1 MNEVI
6 HVGGVPVTYKDKEDK
21 KVKNKLKQTIKDFTV
36 MRCLLLD
43 ESLTQQFSNRTLF
56 NFCNKALKNYIK
68 FRLSLMKNETVQ
80 NIEKEILETSV
91 KAGIRYAES
100 KLGVDIPDKSEDYIK
115 RMAVDV
121 ARAINERRI
130 DLFLYG
136 LEYATHNLEKDSTS
150 NETNS

>member
-1 MNEVI
+1 MI
-6 HVGGVPVTYKDKEDK
+6 
-21 KVKNKLKQTIKDFTV
+21 NKLKQTIKDFTV
-36 MRCLLLD
+36 MRCIILD
-43 ESLTQQFSNRTLF
+43 KNDTQQFSNKTLF

-91 KAGIRYAES
+91 KAGIKYAES
-100 KLGVDIPDKSEDYIK
+100 KFGVDIPDKSEDYIK

-130 DLFLYG
+130 DFFLGG
-136 LEYATHNLEKDSTS
+136 LEFATHMIEEDSSS

>member
-1 MNEVI
+1 MI
-6 HVGGVPVTYKDKEDK
+6 
-21 KVKNKLKQTIKDFTV
+21 NKLKQTIKDFTV
-36 MRCLLLD
+36 MRCIILD
-43 ESLTQQFSNRTLF
+43 KSDTQQFSNKTLF

-91 KAGIRYAES
+91 KAGIKYAES

-121 ARAINERRI
+121 AKAINERRI
-130 DLFLYG
+130 DFFLAG
-136 LEYATHNLEKDSTS
+136 LEFATHMIEEDNTPNEKDKQNT
-150 NETNS
+150 

>member
-1 MNEVI
+1 MI
-6 HVGGVPVTYKDKEDK
+6 
-21 KVKNKLKQTIKDFTV
+21 NKLKQTIKDFTV
-36 MRCLLLD
+36 MRCIILD
-43 ESLTQQFSNRTLF
+43 KSDTQQFSNKTLF

-91 KAGIRYAES
+91 KAGIKYAES

-121 ARAINERRI
+121 AKAINERRI
-130 DLFLYG
+130 DFFLAG
-136 LEYATHNLEKDSTS
+136 LEFATHMIEEDSSS
-150 NETNS
+150 NETNY

>member
-1 MNEVI
+1 MI
-6 HVGGVPVTYKDKEDK
+6 
-21 KVKNKLKQTIKDFTV
+21 NKLKQTIKDFTV
-36 MRCLLLD
+36 MRCIILD
-43 ESLTQQFSNRTLF
+43 KSDTQQFSNKTLF

-91 KAGIRYAES
+91 KAGIKYAES

-121 ARAINERRI
+121 AKAINERRI
-130 DLFLYG
+130 DFFLAG
-136 LEYATHNLEKDSTS
+136 LEFATHMIEEDNITNEKDKQNT
-150 NETNS
+150 

>member
-1 MNEVI
+1 MI
-6 HVGGVPVTYKDKEDK
+6 
-21 KVKNKLKQTIKDFTV
+21 NKLKQTIKDFTV

-43 ESLTQQFSNRTLF
+43 ESDTQQFSNKTLF

-68 FRLSLMKNETVQ
+68 FRLSLMQNETVQ
-80 NIEKEILETSV
+80 NIEKEILEASV
-91 KAGIRYAES
+91 KAGIKYAES
-100 KLGVDIPDKSEDYIK
+100 KLGVDISDTSEDYIK

-130 DLFLYG
+130 DYFLCG
-136 LEYATHNLEKDSTS
+136 LEFATHMIEEDSSS

>member
-1 MNEVI
+1 M
-6 HVGGVPVTYKDKEDK
+6 T
-21 KVKNKLKQTIKDFTV
+21 NKLKQTIKDFTV
-36 MRCLLLD
+36 MRCIILD
-43 ESLTQQFSNRTLF
+43 KSDTQQFSNKTLF

-91 KAGIRYAES
+91 KAGIKYAES

-121 ARAINERRI
+121 AKAINERRI
-130 DLFLYG
+130 DFFLAG
-136 LEYATHNLEKDSTS
+136 LEFATHMIEEDSSS
-150 NETNS
+150 NETNY

>member
-1 MNEVI
+1 MI
-6 HVGGVPVTYKDKEDK
+6 
-21 KVKNKLKQTIKDFTV
+21 NKLKQTIKDFTV
-36 MRCLLLD
+36 MRCIILD
-43 ESLTQQFSNRTLF
+43 KSDTQQFSNKTLF

-91 KAGIRYAES
+91 KAGIKYAES

-121 ARAINERRI
+121 AKAINERRV
-130 DLFLYG
+130 DFFLAG
-136 LEYATHNLEKDSTS
+136 LEFATHMIEEDNTPNEKDKQNT
-150 NETNS
+150 